1 MLVNYLSDPSK
12 INLTEF
18 TRALIMGKSHKYL
31 VWNSIL
37 PLEEMSSVRNL
48 WEIGYVAH
56 EQWSMRRP
64 EHQRAPKINYIS
76 AKSHFSQYTPTT
88 FSARLASWKLLYTP
102 ISRFHSRLDLSRICV
117 TASVMH
123 LHVYIC
129 HICLWFHQFHGRH
142 LIIPAI
148 QKLAS
153 TVSTSHKNCPKSLF
167 FSPCLFF
174 RQKKKTA
181 AVISTH
187 KSYQGSASPSRSP
200 SLIPLGVE
208 IWDCHPHLLT
218 GPVTGWLPMWNHS
231 RKSNTFHTYGH
242 LVVETPQKEKEF
254 SKY

>member
-174 RQKKKTA
+174 RQKKNSCRYLHTQ
-181 AVISTH
+181 ILPRIC
-187 KSYQGSASPSRSP
+187 KSFSES
-200 SLIPLGVE
+200 
-208 IWDCHPHLLT
+208 
-218 GPVTGWLPMWNHS
+218 
-231 RKSNTFHTYGH
+231 KSNTFGSWNLRLSSP
-242 LVVETPQKEKEF
+242 LVDGSSDWMASNVKPLPKK
-254 SKY
+254 